1 MVKKIFFFL
10 TLLGVFTLQG
20 CINDNEPDGPSVPQ
34 GSPLPDF
41 SVVMND
47 GSVVSTSSLRGKVA
61 VIVFFNTSC
70 PDCQQELPVIQ
81 NLWDI
86 YKDNPQ
92 VEIVPIS
99 REESAASIKAY
110 WSAHNLSMPFS
121 AQENRDVYSLFAP
134 SIIPRVYIANPEG
147 IIKAIF
153 TDDPIASLNDLIDAI
168 NSVLP
173 NPDITD

>member
-1 MVKKIFFFL
+1 MML
-10 TLLGVFTLQG
+10 ACTLQG
-20 CINDNEPDGPSVPQ
+20 CINDKEPDGPSVPQ

-81 NLWDI
+81 KLWDI

-134 SIIPRVYIANPEG
+134 SVSPRVYVANREG
-147 IIKAIF
+147 VITAGYGD
-153 TDDPIASLNDLIDAI
+153 TDMPSLSTL
-168 NSVLP
+168 VK
-173 NPDITD
+173 DIEKCLDTI